1 MTDYEE
7 KIPEEQIFTQEIE
20 FDSDIEGSDEGDLLI
35 DEKEGISLEKN
46 DRSLAE
52 FHRWHKNG
60 RLILDPEWQREY
72 LWDKKRASKLIE
84 SFLKDVPVPV
94 IYLAKNS
101 DNKYEVI
108 DGLQRLTSVFDF
120 FDNNYKL
127 RGLEL
132 IDDYNGMFY
141 KDLPSDVQNQL
152 YDTTV
157 RTFELSQRTSKDMMF
172 IIFERLNT
180 GGIALNDMEI
190 RNCLYRGKLN
200 SLIKQLALNSDFMQC
215 VNQNNLS
222 KRMKDRSLILRFLA
236 FYEKTYQKANRGL
249 KRFLNEFFD
258 YYKNPDESKL
268 KEYQNQFGKSM
279 KAALTIFGD
288 KGFRLRQ
295 DGGEWSSRI
304 NATVFQV
311 LSVSFT
317 KYDIGQLTRN
327 ADAIYEEYVNLVS
340 TDEQW
345 VDRVRRATGEIQRLT
360 YVFDTWYSRLDEIMK
375 ETEPNDSKRVFSA
388 DLKKQMWE
396 QNRTCS
402 ICGQEIKLL
411 IDAVLDH
418 DKHFWRGGKTIPQ
431 NARLVHRHCN
441 LARSDEET
449 TSE

>member
-1 MTDYEE
+1 MTNYDE
-7 KIPEEQIFTQEIE
+7 KTPEEQIFTQENEYIN
-20 FDSDIEGSDEGDLLI
+20 DIEGSEEGELLL
-35 DEKEGISLEKN
+35 DKNEGISLEKN

-60 RLILDPEWQREY
+60 RLVLDPEWQREY
-72 LWDKKRASKLIE
+72 LWDRKRASKLIE

-101 DNKYEVI
+101 ENKYEVI

-120 FDNNYKL
+120 IDNKYKL

-132 IDDYNGMFY
+132 IEDYNGKFY
-141 KDLPSDVQNQL
+141 RDLPSEIQNQL

-157 RTFELSQRTSKDMMF
+157 RTFELSKKTSKDMMF

-200 SLIKQLALNSDFMQC
+200 SLIKQLALNSDFLKC
-215 VNQNNLS
+215 VNQKNLS
-222 KRMKDRSLILRFLA
+222 KRMKNRSLILRFLA
-236 FYEKTYQKANRGL
+236 FYEKTYHKANRGL

-258 YYKNPDESKL
+258 YYKNPDEVKL
-268 KEYQNQFGKSM
+268 KEYENQFRKSM
-279 KAALTIFGD
+279 KAALTVFGD

-327 ADAIYEEYVNLVS
+327 ADAIYEEYVDLVS
-340 TDEQW
+340 NDEQW
-345 VDRVRRATGEIQRLT
+345 VDKVRRATGEIQRLT
-360 YVFDTWYSRLDEIMK
+360 YVFETWNSRLNELMK

-388 DLKKQMWE
+388 GLKKQMWD

-418 DKHFWRGGKTIPQ
+418 DKHYWRGGKTIPQ

-441 LARSDEET
+441 LARSDKET
-449 TSE
+449 TSD